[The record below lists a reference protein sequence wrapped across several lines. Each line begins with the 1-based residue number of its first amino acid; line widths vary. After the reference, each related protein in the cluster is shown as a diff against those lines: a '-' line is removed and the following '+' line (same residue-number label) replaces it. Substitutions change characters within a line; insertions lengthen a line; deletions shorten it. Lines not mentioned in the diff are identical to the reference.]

1 MGFSNATC
9 DWCHVENT
17 RVVSHRDADEGF
29 CGPEYMVCNDCIR
42 KESERAEAE
51 LRGMDILD
59 QMRIDEI
66 GSDHQ

>member
-1 MGFSNATC
+1 
-9 DWCHVENT
+9 
-17 RVVSHRDADEGF
+17 
-29 CGPEYMVCNDCIR
+29 MVCNDCIR